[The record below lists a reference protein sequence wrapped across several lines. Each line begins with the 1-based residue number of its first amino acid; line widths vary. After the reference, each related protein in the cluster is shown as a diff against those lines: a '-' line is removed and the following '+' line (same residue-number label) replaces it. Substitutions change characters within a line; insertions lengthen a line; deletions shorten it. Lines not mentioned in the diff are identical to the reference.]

1 MSHAEILTHELALG
15 FVADDFKVGARWVKE
30 RTESATTT
38 DCIAAALDA
47 LQSIMRRASRGPL
60 CITDLLPGLEVLFIP
75 VNEPPAGK
83 LVSLSGEINRAALAD
98 IGHAL
103 RAEFAA
109 SNTDMMRL
117 EKGGYEL
124 IVYAAA
130 VRDVVLAATNVQ
142 LWLENEDMVL

>member
-1 MSHAEILTHELALG
+1 MSRAEILTPELALG
-15 FVADDFKVGARWVKE
+15 FVADDFDVGARWVKE

-75 VNEPPAGK
+75 VNEPAGK

-117 EKGGYEL
+117 EKDGCEL

-130 VRDVVLAATNVQ
+130 VRDVVLAATNIQ
-142 LWLENEDMVL
+142 LVGE